1 MMSKP
6 GPKTKYPPAV
16 RKFLMDYT
24 NAQLEQGVPL
34 PTACAE
40 TAVAMN
46 TAYNTDT
53 YNQGGVQT
61 VWYEEKRK
69 EKPTRPVFTFDDK
82 PVEVPTKTRT
92 VELNFD
98 GVSIRISV

>member
-1 MMSKP
+1 MNKP

-24 NAQLEQGVPL
+24 DAQLEKGVLL
-34 PTACAE
+34 PVACAE
-40 TAVAMN
+40 TAIAMN
-46 TAYNTDT
+46 KAYQTDT
-53 YNQGGVQT
+53 YNQGGVQS
-61 VWYEEKRK
+61 VWYYEKRNEKRK
-69 EKPTRPVFTFDDK
+69 RPLFTFDDK

-92 VELNFD
+92 VELNFE